1 MVAEH
6 KTIMPCRGQ
15 PVPIAIITVILQAAL
30 IIHVLKTG
38 RDFRWIFL
46 LIFLPGIGALIYF
59 VIEILPSL
67 SGGLTARRAV
77 RRVGSIVDPGRDLRQ
92 QKLEY
97 ERNQSVDTATRLA
110 NELAREGKYD
120 EAIKVCEAARAGV
133 FEDDPTIL
141 LALAH
146 AQFGKQLFRESMQ
159 TLELLR
165 AKNPDFRSPEGHLL
179 YARTLDEEGRADKAI
194 GEYEALARYYPG
206 AEARVRLAQAHLK
219 AGSLEVAKQMFR
231 QIVEDARLAP
241 KHFQRAQREWID
253 IAKKAID

>member
-1 MVAEH
+1 
-6 KTIMPCRGQ
+6 MPL
-15 PVPIAIITVILQAAL
+15 AIITIIVQAVL

-67 SGGLTARRAV
+67 SGGLTARRAA
-77 RRVGSIVDPGRDLRQ
+77 RRVGSMVDPGRDLRR

-110 NELAREGKYD
+110 NELTREGKHD
-120 EAIKVCEAARAGV
+120 EAIKVCAAARAGV

-141 LALAH
+141 LALAQ
-146 AQFGKQLFRESMQ
+146 AQFGKQLFPQAMQ
-159 TLELLR
+159 TLDLLR

-179 YARTLDEEGRADKAI
+179 YARTLEEDGQTEKAI
-194 GEYEALARYYPG
+194 EEYEALARYYPG

-219 AGSLEVAKQMFR
+219 AGSPDVANRMFR
-231 QIVEDARLAP
+231 QILEDARLAP
-241 KHFQRAQREWID
+241 KHFQRAHREWLD
-253 IAKKAID
+253 IAKKAVG